1 MHPIGAVRHV
11 GRRLGTLLLALLATC
26 TLVTVGTR
34 PAHAETTEQY
44 LRLTWDLTNLDTEGA
59 GQERED
65 RYRRFVN
72 QLREAAASPMAG
84 VDTEDMFDTPRG
96 TRTNRVVEVSIWTIN
111 GRGER
116 GIHHIL
122 YFSLDDMYLRGFTIN
137 SVNYQF
143 RDDSYAFPLAD
154 QVRRARNLPT
164 APLFHQIYE
173 GNYNELDGQ
182 TTRGRM
188 PYTARAM
195 RDRLR
200 ELGNFTY
207 DSRYNYRRQLAY
219 IIGATAEA
227 ARFGW
232 IRNRIAAVLNHGY
245 DSSDGSYP
253 DSLGDFGVGLQTQWS
268 ALSRVAHRTTG
279 GGTSNPVYVDGRA
292 YSNISQIRLG
302 TGGVPPLVPF
312 LALRFHKP

>member
-1 MHPIGAVRHV
+1 M
-11 GRRLGTLLLALLATC
+11 LLALLATC
-26 TLVTVGTR
+26 TLVTVGTP

-44 LRLTWDLTNLDTEGA
+44 LRLTWDLTNLDTEDA

-65 RYRRFVN
+65 QYRRFIG
-72 QLREAAASPMAG
+72 QLRDAAGSPMAG
-84 VDTEDMFDTPRG
+84 VDTNDMFDTPRG
-96 TRTNRVVEVSIWTIN
+96 TRTNRVVEVSVWTIN
-111 GRGER
+111 GRGQR

-154 QVRRARNLPT
+154 QVRRARNLAT
-164 APLFHQIYE
+164 APLFNQIYD
-173 GNYNELDGQ
+173 GSYRQLDANQ
-182 TTRGRM
+182 QRGGM
-188 PYTARAM
+188 PYTPRAM

-207 DSRYNYRRQLAY
+207 NSRNDYRRQLAY

-245 DSSDGSYP
+245 DPNYEDYP
-253 DSLGDFGVGLQTQWS
+253 TTLGNFGMELQTHWS
-268 ALSRVAHRTTG
+268 DLSRVAHDTSG
-279 GGTSNPVYVDGRA
+279 GGTSRPVNIDGRT